1 MTMRKKGLGK
11 GLSALLGEDGTSG
24 TEQQPVQA
32 RAVNMVPVE
41 NLRPNPDQP
50 RKNFDESELDA
61 LARSVET
68 QGILQPLLVR
78 PANEAGIHEII
89 AGERRWRAAQRA
101 RIHEVPVYIRD
112 LEERVAREAM
122 LIENVQRQD
131 LNPIEEALGLK
142 DLMDRYEYA
151 QDQLASA
158 IGKSRSH
165 IANMLRLTKLPG
177 EVQDFLRDGKMT
189 IGQARPLIGHEHA
202 VELARLVVAK
212 ELSVREVERLA
223 KSDGMTATP
232 KKNAIKTKSKDSDT
246 RALEADLSAALG
258 MKVAVEDSGRG
269 HGEIRI
275 SYEDFEALDQL
286 CGLLSEI
293 GLKRR

>member
-1 MTMRKKGLGK
+1 MTTRKKGLGK
-11 GLSALLGEDGTSG
+11 GLSALLGEDNKSG
-24 TEQQPVQA
+24 PYQA
-32 RAVNMVPVE
+32 NTQRGVHLVPVE
-41 NLRPNPDQP
+41 NLRAHPDQP

-78 PANEAGIHEII
+78 PANEDGVHDII

-112 LEERVAREAM
+112 LDERVAREAM

-131 LNPIEEALGLK
+131 LNPMEEALGLK
-142 DLMDRYEYA
+142 DLMDRYDYA

-165 IANMLRLTKLPG
+165 IANMLRLTKLP
-177 EVQDFLRDGKMT
+177 EELQDFLRNGQMT
-189 IGQARPLIGHEHA
+189 MGQARPLIGHERA
-202 VELARLVVAK
+202 VALAHLVVAK
-212 ELSVREVERLA
+212 QLSVREVERLA
-223 KSDGMTATP
+223 KTDIPKPSIP
-232 KKNAIKTKSKDSDT
+232 KKNNKTKNKDGDT

-258 MKVAVEDSGRG
+258 LKVVVADAGRG
-269 HGEIRI
+269 RGELRI
-275 SYEDFEALDQL
+275 AYEDFEALDQL
-286 CGLLSEI
+286 CGLLSEV